1 MVKYFNIII
10 FRLFLSR
17 NMHRLLFRFCKMKDA
32 CNLVLKFSLF
42 EMQIHYR
49 HENERVDGTI
59 NDGIFNTKKIF
70 DLN

>member
-1 MVKYFNIII
+1 
-10 FRLFLSR
+10 
-17 NMHRLLFRFCKMKDA
+17 MHRLLFRFCKMKDA